1 MKGKKSVLKLTKYE
15 LKNMA
20 GSPWMYIFGILMPI
34 ALSILFSKI
43 GMSEAGAGKE
53 EMHSFTCTA
62 IALSIGMMIP
72 LASILVACT
81 VQTAQEM
88 EKKIPLRMKLF
99 GFAEY
104 KIFLARGLAELVLVT
119 LSMLLYWGVNALVLP
134 LLTPAFAA
142 LAAWLICFYLFS
154 IILYMMA
161 YGLAS
166 LFQSFGIAYGVTMIL
181 YFAIMILSGMMGLQT
196 TKLPKALK
204 AVSNLLPTSYITNDF
219 IDFWQGGTYNCM
231 PLIQSFLFLGAVS
244 GILLFIALYKS
255 RRILK

>member
-1 MKGKKSVLKLTKYE
+1 MKGKKSVLKLTRYE

-43 GMSEAGAGKE
+43 GMSEAGAEMK
-53 EMHSFTCTA
+53 EMHAFTCTA
-62 IALSIGMMIP
+62 ITLSIGMMIP
-72 LASILVACT
+72 LASILVACA
-81 VQTAQEM
+81 VSTAQEM

-99 GFAEY
+99 GFTEY

-119 LSMLLYWGVNALVLP
+119 LSMLLYWGINALVLP
-134 LLTPAFAA
+134 LQTPTAAA
-142 LAAWLICFYLFS
+142 LAAWLFCFYLFS

-161 YGLAS
+161 YGLAG
-166 LFQSFGIAYGVTMIL
+166 LFQKFGITYGITMLL
-181 YFAIMILSGMMGLQT
+181 YFAIILLSGMMGLQT
-196 TKLPKALK
+196 SQLPTALQ

-219 IDFWQGGTYNCM
+219 IGFWQGGTYNCM

-255 RRILK
+255 KRILK